1 MRLLYAL
8 IFGKEADEMNISS
21 NYASNM
27 SMLFQSMYSTGNS
40 GSSSMASLTNSV
52 LGGSSATSGFY
63 SSLSDY
69 SLIKSGSYGK
79 LLKVVTSNDIYEK
92 LKAANAKKT
101 ETDKPV
107 TETEDGKVVE
117 KAEATD
123 KTVTSTDSKTETVSK
138 EEAVSKKEDYDV
150 LEDLLSRNRNVSYTN
165 TGTGVKDT
173 IASSYN
179 YAV

>member
-1 MRLLYAL
+1 
-8 IFGKEADEMNISS
+8 MNISS

-79 LLKVVTSNDIYEK
+79 LLKAYYATEDTDKDSKVVTSNDIYEK

-101 ETDKPV
+101 ETDKTV